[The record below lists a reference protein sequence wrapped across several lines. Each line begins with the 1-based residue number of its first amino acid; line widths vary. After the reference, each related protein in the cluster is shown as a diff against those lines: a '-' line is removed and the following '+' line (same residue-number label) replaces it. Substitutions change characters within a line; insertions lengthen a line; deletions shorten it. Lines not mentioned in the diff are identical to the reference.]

1 MDVQVCIIGA
11 GPAGLML
18 ARLLHLNGISSM
30 VLESR
35 SRPYVETRVRA
46 GLLEQ
51 GSVDLMAET
60 GMDERLRRECMIHDG
75 TEYIAGGKRYR
86 VDMSDLVQ
94 RRIYIYGQQEVVKD
108 MIAVNLAAGVPVV
121 FEAEA
126 REIGGIDA
134 KKPFVKY
141 LHNGVEQ
148 TVTCDYVA
156 GCDGFHGIARHAIP
170 ESIRRD
176 YVRDYPFG
184 WLGIL
189 ADAAPTLPELIYCQN
204 EERGFALFTMR
215 SPKISRCYLQVPP
228 DEDENNWS
236 DDRIW
241 NELKLRLGEHEGV
254 ELSTGKITHK
264 SVTPMRSFVSEPMRH
279 GRLFIAGDAA
289 HIVPPTGA
297 KGMNL
302 AISDVFV
309 LSRAFVEFYKSGA
322 SERFDRYTDTCLR
335 RVWGAQHFSWWMTSM
350 MHNLPGESVFDRK
363 RQLAE
368 LRTVLSSRAGKTL
381 LAENYTGL
389 PMEIGPEG

>member
-1 MDVQVCIIGA
+1 MHVQVCIIGA

-18 ARLLHLNGISSM
+18 ARLLHLAGVSSV

-35 SRPYVETRVRA
+35 ARAYVETRVRA

-51 GSVDLMAET
+51 GSVDLMAAT
-60 GMDERLRRECMIHDG
+60 GMDERLRREAMVHDG
-75 TEYIAGGKRYR
+75 TEYIAGGQLFH
-86 VDMSDLVQ
+86 VDMWDLIQ

-108 MIAVNLAAGVPVV
+108 MIAANLAAGVPVI

-126 REIGGIDA
+126 RKVGGLDTE
-134 KKPFVKY
+134 KPFVEY
-141 LHNGVEQ
+141 AHNGAET
-148 TVTCDYVA
+148 TVTCDFIA
-156 GCDGFHGIARHAIP
+156 GCDGFHGVSRAALP
-170 ESIRRD
+170 DAVRRD
-176 YVRDYPFG
+176 YARDYPFG

-215 SPKISRCYLQVPP
+215 SPKISRCYLQVAP
-228 DEDENNWS
+228 DESEDNWS

-241 NELKLRLGEHEGV
+241 TELALRLGDHEGV
-254 ELSTGKITHK
+254 KLSTGAITQK

-302 AISDVFV
+302 AISDVYV
-309 LSRAFVEFYKSGA
+309 LSRAMTEFYKTGA
-322 SERFDRYTDTCLR
+322 TARFDAYTETCLR

-350 MHNLPGESVFDRK
+350 MHNLPGENAFDRK

-368 LRTVLSSRAGKTL
+368 LRTVLGSRAGQTL
-381 LAENYTGL
+381 LAENYAGL
-389 PMEIGPEG
+389 PMEM

>member
-1 MDVQVCIIGA
+1 MHAQVGIIGA

-18 ARLLHLNGISSM
+18 ARLLQLNGISCV

-35 SRPYVETRVRA
+35 SQAYVESRVRA

-51 GSVDLMAET
+51 GSVDLMTQT
-60 GMDERLRRECMIHDG
+60 GLDARMRREWMVHDG
-75 TEYIAGGKRYR
+75 TEYIAGGQRAH
-86 VDMSDLVQ
+86 VDMWDLIQ

-108 MIAVNLAAGVPVV
+108 MIAVNTAAGVPVL

-126 REIGGIDA
+126 REIGGLDTDRPWIR
-134 KKPFVKY
+134 Y
-141 LHNGVEQ
+141 LHRGMEQ
-148 TVTCDYVA
+148 TLTCDFIA
-156 GCDGFHGIARHAIP
+156 GCDGFHGIARPAIP
-170 ESIRRD
+170 DAIRRD

-189 ADAAPTLPELIYCQN
+189 ADAPPTLPELIYCQN

-215 SPKISRCYLQVPP
+215 SPKVSRCYLQVPP
-228 DEDENNWS
+228 YEDEANWS

-241 NELKLRLGEHEGV
+241 HELSLRLGKHEGIA
-254 ELSTGKITHK
+254 LSTGTITQK

-279 GRLFIAGDAA
+279 GRLFLAGDAA

-302 AISDVFV
+302 AISDVYV
-309 LSRAFVEFYKSGA
+309 LSRALTEFYKTGA
-322 SERFDRYTDTCLR
+322 TTRFDSYTGTCLR

-350 MHNLPGESVFDRK
+350 MHNLPDESAFDRK

-368 LRTVLSSRAGKTL
+368 LRAVLGSRAGRTF
-381 LAENYTGL
+381 LAENYAGL
-389 PMEIGPEG
+389 PLEM